1 MASVGVVLTS
11 AATGTLRGRDW
22 NRLPAGPRLKHCG
35 AATGALRGRDC
46 TSRVLQGRCCNL
58 FCLRL
63 HVLALSFVGHLWIIS
78 AIPFSDQKI
87 WSVQKFCFSAAFA
100 KICAY
105 LHFEVQKLPFTFAYI
120 VIHPL
125 IGTAKNT
132 NTRLK
137 SNESKDS
144 AAMRHMTFGFHDAC
158 EWISPAVVVC
168 IRWLTW

>member
-1 MASVGVVLTS
+1 MTS

-63 HVLALSFVGHLWIIS
+63 HVLALSFVGHLLFIS
-78 AIPFSDQKI
+78 AIPFSDHLFGRFRN
-87 WSVQKFCFSAAFA
+87 SVSR
-100 KICAY
+100 
-105 LHFEVQKLPFTFAYI
+105 LHLLRYVHTSISKCRNFHSRSHISSYI
-120 VIHPL
+120 PL

-132 NTRLK
+132 NKRLK
-137 SNESKDS
+137 SNGSKDS
-144 AAMRHMTFGFHDAC
+144 AAMRQMTFGFHDAC
-158 EWISPAVVVC
+158 AWISSALVVC